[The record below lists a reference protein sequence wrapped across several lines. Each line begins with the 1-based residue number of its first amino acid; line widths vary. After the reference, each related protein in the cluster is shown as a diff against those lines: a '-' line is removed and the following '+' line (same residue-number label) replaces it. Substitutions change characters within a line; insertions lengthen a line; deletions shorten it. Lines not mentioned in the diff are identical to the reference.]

1 VWPDL
6 ATFELLAREY
16 PLVPVARTWNTDL
29 ETPVSV
35 YLKLV
40 GQGHGYLLESVEG
53 GERIARYSFV
63 GADPFRVVAAAPDE
77 DAFALLRR
85 HLAELRAPALNRL
98 PGLEGLPDFT
108 GGLVGYLGYD
118 AVRALERLPDPPPEE
133 RDLPAAWWMAAG
145 ILAIFDHVK
154 SQVYLVAALPGRE
167 GESAEDLY
175 RRSAAVL
182 DDAVARLQKPLPE
195 ESLRA
200 AAPSTRAYRTDP
212 LPDFPRDSFLAA
224 VGRIQEYIRAG
235 DAFQVVLSQ
244 RLRSPLRSHPFSLYR
259 SLRRLNPSPYMFYLN
274 FGPVQLAGA
283 SPEML
288 VRLERGRV
296 ITRPIAGTRPRGAT
310 PEEDRALERD
320 LLSDPKELAEHAM
333 LLDLGRNDVG
343 RVSAYG
349 TVQVTEAMRVERY
362 SHVMHLVSEVTGE
375 LATGR
380 DAVDALAACFPAG
393 TLSGAPKVR
402 AMQIIDELEPVRRG
416 PYGGAVGYLGFAGGL
431 DACIAIRTA
440 VVQGGVAYI
449 QAGAGI
455 VADSQPEREYEECWN
470 KAAALLRAA
479 EQADAGADAGADA
492 QAGADVR
499 AERGEPIAA
508 GD

>member
-1 VWPDL
+1 L
-6 ATFELLAREY
+6 AYQT
-16 PLVPVARTWNTDL
+16 
-29 ETPVSV
+29 
-35 YLKLV
+35 
-40 GQGHGYLLESVEG
+40 
-53 GERIARYSFV
+53 
-63 GADPFRVVAAAPDE
+63 AP
-77 DAFALLRR
+77 
-85 HLAELRAPALNRL
+85 
-98 PGLEGLPDFT
+98 G
-108 GGLVGYLGYD
+108 
-118 AVRALERLPDPPPEE
+118 
-133 RDLPAAWWMAAG
+133 
-145 ILAIFDHVK
+145 
-154 SQVYLVAALPGRE
+154 S
-167 GESAEDLY
+167 
-175 RRSAAVL
+175 
-182 DDAVARLQKPLPE
+182 
-195 ESLRA
+195 
-200 AAPSTRAYRTDP
+200 
-212 LPDFPRDSFLAA
+212 DFPRAPFLAA

-244 RLRSPLRSHPFSLYR
+244 RLCSPLRAHPFSLYR

-288 VRLERGRV
+288 VRLEGGRV

-310 PEEDRALERD
+310 LAEDHALERD
-320 LLSDPKELAEHAM
+320 LLADPKELAEHAM

-375 LATGR
+375 LAPGR

-393 TLSGAPKVR
+393 TLTGAPKIR

-416 PYGGAVGYLGFAGGL
+416 PYGGAVGYLGFAGSL

-470 KAAALLRAA
+470 KAAALLRAV
-479 EQADAGADAGADA
+479 EQADAGPEAQTAADDG
-492 QAGADVR
+492 VR
-499 AERGEPIAA
+499 SDGLAERGEPIAA